1 MTHKFSIG
9 GHEGYLTVGLYPENG
24 QPGEIFI
31 RMSKEG
37 SSISGLMD
45 SFATAISLAL
55 QYGVPLSTLVDKF
68 IHSRFEPSGFTGNK
82 DIPMAKSVMDYIFR
96 YLALRFL
103 QREER
108 HNVGLLADQDPEKAA
123 EPAPLPTPKALPAA
137 PTHDAK
143 NGTLSN
149 GNGTNGNGVHK
160 SEGADNAH
168 LTDTRTASI
177 TDHEREIYRMQSD
190 APPCPECGAI
200 TIRSGACYKCVSC
213 GTSLGCS

>member
-9 GHEGYLTVGLYPENG
+9 GHEGYLTVGLYPDTQ

-55 QYGVPLSTLVDKF
+55 QYGVPLQTLVDKF

-82 DIPMAKSVMDYIFR
+82 EIPMAKSVMDYIFR
-96 YLALRFL
+96 YLALKYIARD
-103 QREER
+103 QRQ
-108 HNVGLLADQDPEKAA
+108 NVGLIGDQDYDK
-123 EPAPLPTPKALPAA
+123 PAGAPASA
-137 PTHDAK
+137 QNIAHDTN
-143 NGTLSN
+143 NGTLSSANGHKN
-149 GNGTNGNGVHK
+149 GNGSASAQATMFLPE
-160 SEGADNAH
+160 SA
-168 LTDTRTASI
+168 TASI
-177 TDHEREIYRMQSD
+177 TEHERAISRMQSD
-190 APPCPECGAI
+190 APPCPDCGAI
-200 TIRSGACYKCVSC
+200 TIRSGACYKCLSC